1 MTKTSYAQI
10 CFIAL
15 VAVACAFLRPAAA
28 QDFPQRAVRII
39 SPYPAGIG
47 PDLVMRVVAEQLSQT
62 WKQPV
67 VIDAR
72 TGGSGIPA
80 MEALKAAA
88 PDGHTLAV
96 AGDAQLAINPF
107 VHRSLPYDPRSDFAP
122 IMRLISTP
130 FVIIVA
136 AKGPYQSVPD
146 LIAEARSAPGK
157 VSYGAIFV
165 ASPVHLGA
173 AQFASLINAQ
183 MVFVPYRDNQQML
196 VNIANGELGWTLS
209 TTASA
214 AALIEKGMLKPIA
227 IAQKTRSPS
236 FPDIPT
242 VAEAGGPEL
251 VVQSWLALLA
261 PRGTPP
267 KAIQQINTDVT
278 AALASPAV
286 VERLRSFG
294 YAAEPSSPE
303 ELAKLIDDE
312 MAKNGEL
319 IRRIGLTPQ

>member
-1 MTKTSYAQI
+1 M
-10 CFIAL
+10 
-15 VAVACAFLRPAAA
+15 
-28 QDFPQRAVRII
+28 RII

-107 VHRSLPYDPRSDFAP
+107 VHRSLSYDPRADFAP

-146 LIAEARSAPGK
+146 LIADARAAPGK
-157 VSYGAIFV
+157 VIVRRYLRRKSRPSRSGAVRV
-165 ASPVHLGA
+165 ADQRPDGLCA
-173 AQFASLINAQ
+173 
-183 MVFVPYRDNQQML
+183 
-196 VNIANGELGWTLS
+196 LS
-209 TTASA
+209 
-214 AALIEKGMLKPIA
+214 
-227 IAQKTRSPS
+227 R
-236 FPDIPT
+236 
-242 VAEAGGPEL
+242 
-251 VVQSWLALLA
+251 
-261 PRGTPP
+261 
-267 KAIQQINTDVT
+267 
-278 AALASPAV
+278 
-286 VERLRSFG
+286 
-294 YAAEPSSPE
+294 
-303 ELAKLIDDE
+303 
-312 MAKNGEL
+312 
-319 IRRIGLTPQ
+319 

>member
-15 VAVACAFLRPAAA
+15 AAVAYAFLRPAAA

-39 SPYPAGIG
+39 SPYPAGTG

-122 IMRLISTP
+122 IMRLI
-130 FVIIVA
+130 
-136 AKGPYQSVPD
+136 
-146 LIAEARSAPGK
+146 
-157 VSYGAIFV
+157 
-165 ASPVHLGA
+165 
-173 AQFASLINAQ
+173 
-183 MVFVPYRDNQQML
+183 
-196 VNIANGELGWTLS
+196 
-209 TTASA
+209 
-214 AALIEKGMLKPIA
+214 
-227 IAQKTRSPS
+227 
-236 FPDIPT
+236 
-242 VAEAGGPEL
+242 
-251 VVQSWLALLA
+251 
-261 PRGTPP
+261 
-267 KAIQQINTDVT
+267 
-278 AALASPAV
+278 
-286 VERLRSFG
+286 
-294 YAAEPSSPE
+294 
-303 ELAKLIDDE
+303 
-312 MAKNGEL
+312 
-319 IRRIGLTPQ
+319 

>member
-1 MTKTSYAQI
+1 MTKTFHTQI
-10 CFIAL
+10 CSIAFIL
-15 VAVACAFLRPAAA
+15 VAGVCLHPAAA

-47 PDLVMRVVAEQLSQT
+47 PDLVMRVVAEQLTQT

-67 VIDAR
+67 VIDSR

-96 AGDAQLAINPF
+96 AGDAQVAINPF
-107 VHRSLPYDPRSDFAP
+107 VHRALSYDPRSDFAP

-130 FVIIVA
+130 FLMIVS

-146 LIAEARSAPGK
+146 LIAAARAAPGK

-173 AQFASLINAQ
+173 AQFASLINAE

-214 AALIEKGMLKPIA
+214 ASLIEKGMLKPIA
-227 IAQKTRSPS
+227 IAQKARSAS

-251 VVQSWLALLA
+251 VAQSWLALLA

-267 KAIQQINTDVT
+267 KVIQQINADMT

-294 YAAEPSSPE
+294 YAAEPSSPA